1 MEGSPP
7 VYQIP
12 SSTAVRFTK
21 YLWRGFLIANFGL
34 AAYMFALPSKKER
47 QKDQSEVPPEAAH
60 VPPAEAAPV
69 PASEAVPV
77 PASEAAPVLAAPV
90 PAEAAPI
97 LAAEAA
103 PIHASEAAPVH
114 ASEAAPIHASEAAPI
129 PAAETAPIL
138 IREET
143 VYFPPIPKPVIVRQH
158 MPEEQQREIFKWI
171 LEERRKV
178 KPLNQEEMKRIDEDK
193 AILEQFIRSDS
204 VPTI

>member
-34 AAYMFALPSKKER
+34 AAYMFALPSKTER
-47 QKDQSEVPPEAAH
+47 HKDQSEVPPEAAH
-60 VPPAEAAPV
+60 VPAEAAH
-69 PASEAVPV
+69 
-77 PASEAAPVLAAPV
+77 V
-90 PAEAAPI
+90 PAEAAHIPAAEAAPI
-97 LAAEAA
+97 PAAEVAPIPAAEVAPIPAAEAA
-103 PIHASEAAPVH
+103 PIHASKAAPIP
-114 ASEAAPIHASEAAPI
+114 ASEAAPV
-129 PAAETAPIL
+129 PAAVTAPIL
-138 IREET
+138 IQEET
-143 VYFPPIPKPVIVRQH
+143 VYFPPIPKHVIVRQPV
-158 MPEEQQREIFKWI
+158 PEEHQREIFKWI

-193 AILEQFIRSDS
+193 AILEEFIRSNS

>member
-34 AAYMFALPSKKER
+34 AAYMFALPSKTER
-47 QKDQSEVPPEAAH
+47 HKDQSEVPPEAA
-60 VPPAEAAPV
+60 PV
-69 PASEAVPV
+69 PASEAAPV

-90 PAEAAPI
+90 PAEAAPVPAEAAPVLAAEAAPI

-103 PIHASEAAPVH
+103 PILAAEAAPIH

-138 IREET
+138 IQEET
-143 VYFPPIPKPVIVRQH
+143 VYFPPIPKPVIVRQT

-178 KPLNQEEMKRIDEDK
+178 KTP
-193 AILEQFIRSDS
+193 
-204 VPTI
+204 

>member
-69 PASEAVPV
+69 PASE
-77 PASEAAPVLAAPV
+77 AAPV